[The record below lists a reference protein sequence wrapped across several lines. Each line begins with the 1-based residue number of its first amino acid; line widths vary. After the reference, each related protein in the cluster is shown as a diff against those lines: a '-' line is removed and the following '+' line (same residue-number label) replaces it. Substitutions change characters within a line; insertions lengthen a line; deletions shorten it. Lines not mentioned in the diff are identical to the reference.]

1 MAANEI
7 VPLVIGGKHFFT
19 EKTFD
24 VKSPSTGKVLHRA
37 AAASEEDAIK
47 AVDAAS
53 EALRS
58 WRKTTLQQRQDI
70 FLKAADILQSR
81 ADELQKC
88 LEGETGATSAWSRM
102 NVNVMA
108 MILKDVAGRVISLAG
123 SIPSMKDPSRTA
135 LVLRE
140 PFGVVLS
147 IAPWCVF
154 RLLTKVLHAVLIA
167 PTLLQASSTYT
178 CRTRNAPYI
187 LGTRAIAFPIAAGNT
202 VVFKAPEL
210 SPKTMW
216 KIADV
221 FREAG
226 LPDGVINFIAHDPTD
241 AASVTT
247 ALIADPRVRKI
258 NFTGSTN
265 VGRVIAKQAGEHLKP
280 VVLELGGKAP
290 AIVWEDADLEVA
302 AHHCAVGAFL
312 NSGQICMSTEK
323 ILVHKAIKD
332 DFRQELAA
340 AVKKIFPAGG
350 EAPILVSSAAA
361 QRNKQ
366 LVADAVERGAS
377 ILLGDAGAKESSDTR
392 LRPIVVDGVTTDMD
406 IYQVES
412 FGPTVSLV
420 DIESEEEAIRLA
432 NDTDYGLSSA
442 VFTENLRRGLRIAE
456 ALETGAVHINSMSP
470 HDEPSMPHGGTK
482 SSGFGRFNTS
492 LGLEEWTW
500 TKNITYNR

>member
-37 AAASEEDAIK
+37 AAASKEDAIK

-70 FLKAADILQSR
+70 FLKAADNLQSR

-88 LEGETGATSAWSRM
+88 LEGETGATSAWSQM

-135 LVLRE
+135 LVVRE

-147 IAPWCVF
+147 IAPW
-154 RLLTKVLHAVLIA
+154 
-167 PTLLQASSTYT
+167 
-178 CRTRNAPYI
+178 NAPYI
-187 LGTRAIAFPIAAGNT
+187 LGTRAVAFPIAAGNT

-241 AASVTT
+241 APSVTA

-332 DFRQELAA
+332 DFRQKLAA
-340 AVKKIFPAGG
+340 AVKTIFPAGG
-350 EAPILVSSAAA
+350 EAPILVSSATA

-377 ILLGDAGAKESSDTR
+377 ILLGDAGVKESSDTR

-420 DIESEEEAIRLA
+420 NIESEEEAIRLA

-442 VFTENLRRGLRIAE
+442 VFTEDLRRGLRIAE

-470 HDEPSMPHGGTK
+470 HDEPSLPHGGTK